1 MPTYSFK
8 DTRSQDCWGEYM
20 SIAEKEKFLEDN
32 PNVIQLISSPSI
44 ILDSLKLGR
53 KKPDSAFRDKL
64 KEIKKA
70 HPLGGGINT
79 F

>member
-8 DTRSQDCWGEYM
+8 DVHTQECWTEYM
-20 SIAEKEKFLEDN
+20 NISEKERFLENN
-32 PNVIQLISSPSI
+32 PHIIQMISSPNL

-53 KKPDSAFRDKL
+53 KKPDSAFRDRL